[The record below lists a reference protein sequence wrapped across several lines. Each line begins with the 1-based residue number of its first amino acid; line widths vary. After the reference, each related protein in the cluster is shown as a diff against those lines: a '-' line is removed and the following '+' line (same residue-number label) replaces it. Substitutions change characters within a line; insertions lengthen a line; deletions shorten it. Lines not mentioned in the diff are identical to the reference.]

1 MLLTI
6 IIYLLTNDLHN
17 KNDKWEVVLFIR
29 FSKVI
34 VYENYRYIY
43 IYIYIINKV
52 KWNVKKWIFKFSNFI
67 SYVISTTIREH
78 LFLVMINM
86 VSIVRVWLVLNL
98 NLVLWLY
105 LIVDSWFNFLS
116 ECNGLCYYTVKFLM
130 FSTR

>member
-1 MLLTI
+1 MKIL
-6 IIYLLTNDLHN
+6 
-17 KNDKWEVVLFIR
+17 
-29 FSKVI
+29 
-34 VYENYRYIY
+34 YIY
-43 IYIYIINKV
+43 YINKV

-105 LIVDSWFNFLS
+105 LIVDGWFNFLS
-116 ECNGLCYYTVKFLM
+116 EFNGLCYYTVKFLM
-130 FSTR
+130 FFTQ